1 MNPANEFKSF
11 KSQEE
16 TFKENLNE
24 TVMNEM
30 INRIENDF
38 DIYWQTTP
46 EHARLTNRTDE
57 LIIKEFAKRF
67 WLEGGIYQLQKAI
80 AVIGTQTKPEE
91 NDKNM
96 TYKVKL

>member
-1 MNPANEFKSF
+1 MIPSTNELLKDNLD
-11 KSQEE
+11 E
-16 TFKENLNE
+16 TD
-24 TVMNEM
+24 MNEM
-30 INRIENDF
+30 IDEIENDF
-38 DIYWQTTP
+38 DIYWETTP
-46 EHARLTNRTDE
+46 EHARLSNRADE

-67 WLEGGIYQLQKAI
+67 WLEGGIYQLRKAM